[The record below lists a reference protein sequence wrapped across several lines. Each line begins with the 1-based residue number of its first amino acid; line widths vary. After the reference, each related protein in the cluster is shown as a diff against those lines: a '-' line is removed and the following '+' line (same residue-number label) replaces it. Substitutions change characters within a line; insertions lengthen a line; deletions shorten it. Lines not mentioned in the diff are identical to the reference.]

1 MKSTTL
7 IQECHLLIE
16 WSRSTKAYCYGKYR
30 DVDPDNVLCV
40 EYLQQVQECVEKINM
55 PQILEPLCGTL
66 SPKPH
71 FLKWDRNALVEEI
84 PKNLSLPTIP
94 GPWCRLF
101 MFESMVFI
109 HLGDFQGTKE
119 EWQRCNKTLSMTNDV
134 VNSDNFHKN
143 LTTKRCRVL
152 VYSVSG
158 FTERYTNNLYSL
170 TFATVKDILEENQ
183 FLFPHSI
190 YQFNMQT
197 IQGQHCLKSQF
208 HITHGNIHS
217 TASCKLVLL
226 VWLSLCSVVLS
237 HIVKT
242 LPGYKGDLPFKLEN
256 GKEDS
261 DLVSFL
267 GFLRYVNVSVG
278 KSDAV
283 NLFYYFIESEGNPRE
298 DPLMLWL
305 TGGPGCSGFSGLVYE
320 IEVAN
325 IIFLDAPVGTGFS
338 YANNWESY
346 VLDDQLSATEI
357 YNFLMIW
364 LMDHPQ
370 FLSNDLYIY
379 GDSYSGLIV
388 PNIVQKIYVGN
399 LEVGVE
405 PLIKLKNGLY
415 ESTKTN
421 CHGEYLDVDPNNA
434 PCIKGLQLVTNCLYN
449 IENPLHFLLPP
460 SQDRKLWCRV
470 YNYVLS
476 DIWAND
482 ERVQKALHIRKGSI
496 EKWVRCNNTL
506 SYNEDLLTS
515 IEYHRNLSHTDLRA
529 LIYSG
534 DHDMA
539 IPYVGT
545 HKWIDS
551 LALPIDEDWR
561 PWFVDGQVGGE
572 QVTQLQNI
580 SLENVFVC
588 FKGNEGYLLGNPF
601 THEIN
606 DLNSR
611 VPFAHRVSTKAYCYG
626 KYRDVDPDNVLCV
639 EYLQQ
644 VQECVEKINMPQILE
659 PLCGTLSPKPHF
671 LKWDRNALV
680 EEIPKNLSLPTIPG
694 PWCRLFMF
702 ESMVFIHLGDFQ
714 GTKEEWQRCNKTL
727 SMTNDV
733 VNSDNFHR
741 NLTTKRCRVLVY
753 RFTERYTNNLY
764 SLTFATVKDI
774 YVAL

>member
-1 MKSTTL
+1 
-7 IQECHLLIE
+7 
-16 WSRSTKAYCYGKYR
+16 
-30 DVDPDNVLCV
+30 
-40 EYLQQVQECVEKINM
+40 
-55 PQILEPLCGTL
+55 
-66 SPKPH
+66 
-71 FLKWDRNALVEEI
+71 
-84 PKNLSLPTIP
+84 
-94 GPWCRLF
+94 
-101 MFESMVFI
+101 
-109 HLGDFQGTKE
+109 
-119 EWQRCNKTLSMTNDV
+119 
-134 VNSDNFHKN
+134 
-143 LTTKRCRVL
+143 
-152 VYSVSG
+152 
-158 FTERYTNNLYSL
+158 
-170 TFATVKDILEENQ
+170 
-183 FLFPHSI
+183 
-190 YQFNMQT
+190 MQT

-217 TASCKLVLL
+217 TALCKLVLL

-242 LPGYKGDLPFKLEN
+242 LPGYKGDLPFKLET
-256 GKEDS
+256 G
-261 DLVSFL
+261 
-267 GFLRYVNVSVG
+267 YVHVSVG

-305 TGGPGCSGFSGLVYE
+305 TGGPGCSAFSGLVYE
-320 IEVAN
+320 IGPLNFDTENFDGDFPTFVLNPYSWTEVAN

-370 FLSNDLYIY
+370 FLSNDLYIS

-405 PLIKLKNGLY
+405 PLIKLKGYILGNPLTHEHDDPNSRVEFAHRLALISDGLY

-434 PCIKGLQLVTNCLYN
+434 PCIKGLQLVTNCLYDIDLAN
-449 IENPLHFLLPP
+449 ILEPNCELSSPHSTKLKYWDRSLIEENPLHFLLPP

-496 EKWVRCNNTL
+496 EKWVRCNKTL

-515 IEYHRNLSHTDLRA
+515 IEYHRNLSHTDLRS

-545 HKWIDS
+545 HKWIES
-551 LALPIDEDWR
+551 LALPVDEDWR
-561 PWFVDGQVGGE
+561 PWFVDGQVGGY
-572 QVTQLQNI
+572 TM
-580 SLENVFVC
+580 
-588 FKGNEGYLLGNPF
+588 
-601 THEIN
+601 
-606 DLNSR
+606 
-611 VPFAHRVSTKAYCYG
+611 
-626 KYRDVDPDNVLCV
+626 KY
-639 EYLQQ
+639 
-644 VQECVEKINMPQILE
+644 VEK
-659 PLCGTLSPKPHF
+659 G
-671 LKWDRNALV
+671 
-680 EEIPKNLSLPTIPG
+680 
-694 PWCRLFMF
+694 
-702 ESMVFIHLGDFQ
+702 
-714 GTKEEWQRCNKTL
+714 
-727 SMTNDV
+727 
-733 VNSDNFHR
+733 FH
-741 NLTTKRCRVLVY
+741 
-753 RFTERYTNNLY
+753 
-764 SLTFATVKDI
+764 LTFATVKGAGHTAPE
-774 YVAL
+774 YKPKECLPMLQRWLAYYNL

>member
-1 MKSTTL
+1 
-7 IQECHLLIE
+7 
-16 WSRSTKAYCYGKYR
+16 
-30 DVDPDNVLCV
+30 
-40 EYLQQVQECVEKINM
+40 
-55 PQILEPLCGTL
+55 
-66 SPKPH
+66 
-71 FLKWDRNALVEEI
+71 
-84 PKNLSLPTIP
+84 
-94 GPWCRLF
+94 
-101 MFESMVFI
+101 
-109 HLGDFQGTKE
+109 
-119 EWQRCNKTLSMTNDV
+119 
-134 VNSDNFHKN
+134 
-143 LTTKRCRVL
+143 
-152 VYSVSG
+152 
-158 FTERYTNNLYSL
+158 
-170 TFATVKDILEENQ
+170 
-183 FLFPHSI
+183 
-190 YQFNMQT
+190 MQT

-242 LPGYKGDLPFKLEN
+242 LPGYKGDLPFKLET

-320 IEVAN
+320 IGPLNFDTENFDGNFPTFVLNPYSWTEVAN

-370 FLSNDLYIY
+370 FLSNDLYIS

-405 PLIKLKNGLY
+405 PLIKLKGYILGNPLTHEHDDPNSRVEFAHRLALISDGLY

-421 CHGEYLDVDPNNA
+421 SHGEYLDVDPNNA
-434 PCIKGLQLVTNCLYN
+434 PCIKGLQLVTN
-449 IENPLHFLLPP
+449 
-460 SQDRKLWCRV
+460 V

-561 PWFVDGQVGGE
+561 PWFVDGQVGGYTKCTYINCRYTMKE

-580 SLENVFVC
+580 SLENVFLC
-588 FKGNEGYLLGNPF
+588 FKGGLLITIF
-601 THEIN
+601 DIN
-606 DLNSR
+606 
-611 VPFAHRVSTKAYCYG
+611 
-626 KYRDVDPDNVLCV
+626 
-639 EYLQQ
+639 
-644 VQECVEKINMPQILE
+644 
-659 PLCGTLSPKPHF
+659 TLSSFNP
-671 LKWDRNALV
+671 
-680 EEIPKNLSLPTIPG
+680 IP
-694 PWCRLFMF
+694 C
-702 ESMVFIHLGDFQ
+702 HLIF
-714 GTKEEWQRCNKTL
+714 N
-727 SMTNDV
+727 
-733 VNSDNFHR
+733 
-741 NLTTKRCRVLVY
+741 
-753 RFTERYTNNLY
+753 
-764 SLTFATVKDI
+764 
-774 YVAL
+774 

>member
-1 MKSTTL
+1 
-7 IQECHLLIE
+7 
-16 WSRSTKAYCYGKYR
+16 
-30 DVDPDNVLCV
+30 
-40 EYLQQVQECVEKINM
+40 
-55 PQILEPLCGTL
+55 
-66 SPKPH
+66 
-71 FLKWDRNALVEEI
+71 
-84 PKNLSLPTIP
+84 
-94 GPWCRLF
+94 
-101 MFESMVFI
+101 
-109 HLGDFQGTKE
+109 
-119 EWQRCNKTLSMTNDV
+119 
-134 VNSDNFHKN
+134 
-143 LTTKRCRVL
+143 
-152 VYSVSG
+152 
-158 FTERYTNNLYSL
+158 
-170 TFATVKDILEENQ
+170 
-183 FLFPHSI
+183 
-190 YQFNMQT
+190 MQT

-242 LPGYKGDLPFKLEN
+242 LPGYKGDLPFKLET

-320 IEVAN
+320 IGPLNFDTENFDGNFPTFVLNPYSWTEVAN

-370 FLSNDLYIY
+370 FLSNDLYIS

-405 PLIKLKNGLY
+405 PLIKLKGYILGNPLTLEHDDPNSRVEFAHRLALISDGLY

-434 PCIKGLQLVTNCLYN
+434 TMYKGSSTGHKLPLQHRSL
-449 IENPLHFLLPP
+449 IEENPLHFLLPP

-482 ERVQKALHIRKGSI
+482 GRVQKALFTSESGSI

-515 IEYHRNLSHTDLRA
+515 IEYHRNLNHTDLRA

-561 PWFVDGQVGGE
+561 PWFVDGQVGG
-572 QVTQLQNI
+572 
-580 SLENVFVC
+580 
-588 FKGNEGYLLGNPF
+588 
-601 THEIN
+601 
-606 DLNSR
+606 
-611 VPFAHRVSTKAYCYG
+611 
-626 KYRDVDPDNVLCV
+626 
-639 EYLQQ
+639 
-644 VQECVEKINMPQILE
+644 
-659 PLCGTLSPKPHF
+659 
-671 LKWDRNALV
+671 
-680 EEIPKNLSLPTIPG
+680 
-694 PWCRLFMF
+694 
-702 ESMVFIHLGDFQ
+702 
-714 GTKEEWQRCNKTL
+714 
-727 SMTNDV
+727 
-733 VNSDNFHR
+733 
-741 NLTTKRCRVLVY
+741 
-753 RFTERYTNNLY
+753 
-764 SLTFATVKDI
+764 
-774 YVAL
+774 